1 MGVVKLDDKSFD
13 AFVKGN
19 ESVVVDCYA
28 DWCMPCRMVSPIVD
42 ELSEEMDGTAF
53 AKLNV
58 DYSQNVAMRYG
69 IMSIPT
75 ILFFRNG
82 ELADMAIGA
91 MPKAMLKRKL
101 FIRDKRVWQS
111 VRVLSKRV
119 ASLLYPKYQG
129 ESSNLLIST
138 SK

>member
-13 AFVKGN
+13 AFVEGN
-19 ESVVVDCYA
+19 KRIVVDCYA

-82 ELADMAIGA
+82 ELADMVIGA
-91 MPKAMLKRKL
+91 MPKAMLERKIEEAL
-101 FIRDKRVWQS
+101 H
-111 VRVLSKRV
+111 
-119 ASLLYPKYQG
+119 
-129 ESSNLLIST
+129 
-138 SK
+138 